1 MRLRQRSWSVV
12 LCCAMATVRAQ
23 QVPEPPPNP
32 VPELLQL
39 MSSPERDVR
48 LAAVQR
54 FGAALVRGNPW
65 LQPSANPHA
74 VRASNRLLLLLE
86 QDPDADVA
94 LAAGLTLV
102 VMAWPAHFAIAH
114 TASRLAD
121 WERDGAA
128 AAPLAAL
135 RSALATDRPA
145 PQATL
150 EPLAALTVGPAGPG
164 ALAALT
170 LFGQEARTVA
180 PQLSRRLGRAPASE
194 RWRVALALAGLGCA
208 TDLAPAL
215 ADADPRVRVAA
226 SLAQLRTTGG
236 EAPPN
241 AAVVPWLQDDRTVV
255 QELAIRAVARLAEP
269 PDAAVRTVAA
279 QLDEPLLQRAV
290 EQTLLALGP
299 RAAPAVPILVRHL
312 AAARQD
318 PGQPA
323 AAAALSLDPA
333 TQHSAGIAIA
343 VLGAIGSG
351 AAAAV
356 EPLAQL
362 AAEDDHGSQRF
373 SHAGGQAL
381 ARIAPEQAVP
391 ILMRAFERDLGVDR
405 DGWWN
410 SALTLRAMGDA
421 AAGELARFV
430 GLLERGSTPA
440 RANAL
445 LVLAACGSRALP
457 ALPAVLQQLDGTD
470 YWLWPTALDVVRN
483 LGPAAAAQALPK
495 LSQRFGEVSSHLRMH
510 CVVGLHRLGGQAEP
524 LLLRGSTDDDP
535 LVRWEADQSL
545 LHLLE
550 LSAAGATRI
559 RDLLAIAEPKDA
571 AARPTNPPPWRHLL
585 PTLSEATVVPPKLRA
600 LLPPLL
606 EHPDFPVFAAIARV
620 LAHDLCPAARGH
632 SAWDRLFAAADRAA
646 VRRALT
652 DRSTL
657 RTWAH
662 DMAGHADADVR
673 TAAAALL
680 PLLAPQQD
688 DQGR

>member
-1 MRLRQRSWSVV
+1 
-12 LCCAMATVRAQ
+12 MATVRTQ

-48 LAAVQR
+48 LAAVER
-54 FGAALVRGNPW
+54 FGALLVRGNPW
-65 LQPSANPHA
+65 LPPSEQPHA
-74 VRASNRLLLLLE
+74 VRASSRLLLLFE
-86 QDPDADVA
+86 EDPDADVA

-102 VMAWPAHFAIAH
+102 VMAWPAHFAVAH

-121 WERDGAA
+121 WERAGAP

-135 RSALATDRPA
+135 RRALAPDRPS

-164 ALAALT
+164 ALAVLT
-170 LFGQEARTVA
+170 LFGQDARAVA
-180 PQLSRRLGRAPASE
+180 PQLSRQLGRAPVSE

-208 TDLAPAL
+208 TELVPAL

-241 AAVVPWLQDDRTVV
+241 AAVVPWLADDRSVV

-269 PDAAVRTVAA
+269 PAAAVRTVAA
-279 QLDEPLLQRAV
+279 RLDEPLLHRAV
-290 EQTLLALGP
+290 EQTLQALGP

-312 AAARQD
+312 IAARQD
-318 PGQPA
+318 PESLAPA
-323 AAAALSLDPA
+323 AARGIAPE
-333 TQHSAGIAIA
+333 TQRSASIAIA
-343 VLGAIGSG
+343 ALGAIGSG
-351 AAAAV
+351 ATAAV
-356 EPLAQL
+356 EPLALL

-373 SHAGGQAL
+373 SHACGQAL

-391 ILMRAFERDLGVDR
+391 ILMQALERDLGVDR

-421 AAGELARFV
+421 VVPELARIV
-430 GLLERGSTPA
+430 TILERGSTPA

-445 LVLAACGSRALP
+445 LVLAAGGARALP

-470 YWLWPTALDVVRN
+470 YWLWPTALDVVRS
-483 LGPAAAAQALPK
+483 LGPAAAATAMPK

-510 CVVGLHRLGGQAEP
+510 CVFQLHRLGGQAEP
-524 LLLRGSTDDDP
+524 LLLRGSNDDDP
-535 LVRWEADQSL
+535 LVRWEADKSL
-545 LHLLE
+545 LHLPK

-571 AARPTNPPPWRHLL
+571 AARLTNPAPWRHLL
-585 PTLSEATVVPPKLRA
+585 TPLTEAAPVAPNLKA

-606 EHPDFPVFAAIARV
+606 EHPDFPAFAAIAKV
-620 LAHDLCPAARGH
+620 LVHDLCPAARGH
-632 SAWDRLFAAADRAA
+632 QAWDKLIATADRTELRQA
-646 VRRALT
+646 VVDL
-652 DRSTL
+652 STL
-657 RTWAH
+657 RAWVTN
-662 DMAGHADADVR
+662 MAGHADTDAR
-673 TAAAALL
+673 AAAGTLL
-680 PLLAPQQD
+680 PLLAAPEGSK
-688 DQGR
+688 GR